1 MTLRDDITRL
11 LDADELQDAIAAAKD
26 HVKQKPSD
34 KEGRYLYIDLLIL
47 AGEYEK
53 ADAQCNLAATFAPQD
68 AVGFSLFRHH
78 LRAMAARVAWFETG
92 AVPDFT
98 HGPSEL
104 DQLAIKANIAAR
116 DGKVDEAVQA
126 LEELDAKRGEASI
139 ILNGGAAGEI
149 RDLDDRIP
157 HALEVLTNGGK
168 YLWIDYSRIESLE
181 IEPMNRP
188 RDLAFRQAELTLRDG
203 AIASVL
209 LPSIYHSADDTTA
222 QLLGRETLWN
232 EDGPLVTGRGQRCLL
247 IGDDLVPFHEIASLS
262 APSETEERQTA
273 RG

>member
-1 MTLRDDITRL
+1 MTSREDISRL
-11 LDADELQDAIAAAKD
+11 LDEDQLDEAIAKAKD
-26 HVKQKPSD
+26 HVKTAPSD
-34 KEGRYLYIDLLIL
+34 KAGRNLYIDLLIL

-78 LRAMAARVAWFETG
+78 LRAMAARVAWFETC

-98 HGPSEL
+98 HGPSEQ

-116 DGKVDEAVQA
+116 DGKADEAAKA
-126 LEELDAKRGEASI
+126 LLELEDKRAETPV
-139 ILNGGAAGEI
+139 ILNYGKAGDI

-168 YLWIDYSRIESLE
+168 YLWIDFSRIDTLV
-181 IEPMNRP
+181 IEPMTRP
-188 RDLAFRQAELTLRDG
+188 RDLAFRSAEITLLDG

-209 LPSIYHSADDTTA
+209 LPAVYYGADKTTSL
-222 QLLGRETLWN
+222 LLGRETLWSD
-232 EDGPLVTGRGQRCLL
+232 EGPLVTGHGQRCLL
-247 IGDDLVPFHEIASLS
+247 IGDDLVPFHEVSSLS
-262 APSETEERQTA
+262 APVNTEESQTA

>member
-1 MTLRDDITRL
+1 MTLRDDISRL
-11 LDADELQDAIAAAKD
+11 LDEDQLDEAIVKAKD
-26 HVKQKPSD
+26 HVRTAPSD
-34 KEGRYLYIDLLIL
+34 NEGRNLYIDLLIL

-116 DGKVDEAVQA
+116 DGKTDEAMQA
-126 LEELDAKRGEASI
+126 LLELDEKRAETSI
-139 ILNGGAAGEI
+139 ILNDGKAGDI

-168 YLWIDYSRIESLE
+168 YLWIEFSRIDTLV
-181 IEPMNRP
+181 IEPMTRP
-188 RDLAFRQAELTLRDG
+188 RDLAFRSAEITLLDG

-209 LPSIYHSADDTTA
+209 LPAVYYGTDKTTP
-222 QLLGRETLWN
+222 LMLGRETLWSD
-232 EDGPLVTGRGQRCLL
+232 ESPLVTGRGQRCLL
-247 IGDDLVPFHEIASLS
+247 IGDDLVPFHEISSLS
-262 APSETEERQTA
+262 ADASTEERQTA